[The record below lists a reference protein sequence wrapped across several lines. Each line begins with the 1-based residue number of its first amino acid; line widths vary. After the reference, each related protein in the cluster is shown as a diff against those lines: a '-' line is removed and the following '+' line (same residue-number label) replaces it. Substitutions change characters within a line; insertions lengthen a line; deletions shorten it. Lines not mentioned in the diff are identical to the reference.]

1 MPPRKVGTPGSY
13 NLSEGLPKSKKKISK
28 LSKGKKLAGKKKK
41 GRPTSFGKKGS
52 KRKGNYRSTY
62 SKEDLEAAYCRVTE
76 EGWTAARAAREYGV
90 PRITLMDR
98 LSGRHKTGQ
107 IGRPTALSQCEEQVL
122 VDLLILMG
130 EFNYPVSK
138 RHLRDMVKG
147 YLDKR
152 RETRHG
158 FVIIIIIFL
167 TSTKDCCRHNPVDA
181 YQNLL

>member
-1 MPPRKVGTPGSY
+1 
-13 NLSEGLPKSKKKISK
+13 
-28 LSKGKKLAGKKKK
+28 
-41 GRPTSFGKKGS
+41 
-52 KRKGNYRSTY
+52 
-62 SKEDLEAAYCRVTE
+62 
-76 EGWTAARAAREYGV
+76 
-90 PRITLMDR
+90 MDR
-98 LSGRHKTGQ
+98 LSRRYKTGQ

-147 YLDKR
+147 FLDKK

-167 TSTKDCCRHNPVDA
+167 TSKDCCRHNPVDA